1 MSVPRKEDEDSLQ
14 ELYNRFYT
22 VRGKLFAKYAYCRR
36 VKKDQEVGCDNGKG
50 YLIVMSK
57 GKLFLVHRI
66 INYLETGKWPLSVV
80 DHINGNPKDNR
91 ISNLRSVSQ
100 GENTR
105 SFGGAHRGSTSNYR
119 GVHWYKSRGKWQAQI
134 MCEGKRKHLGYFNS
148 EVKAAYKWNKEAIKL
163 GFNPEALNTVEQQG
177 V

>member
-66 INYLETGKWPLSVV
+66 IYYLETGKWPLSVV
-80 DHINGNPKDNR
+80 DHINGNPKDNSQQIKSTGNVIKKIKR
-91 ISNLRSVSQ
+91 FQKEVLARS
-100 GENTR
+100 R
-105 SFGGAHRGSTSNYR
+105 SIH
-119 GVHWYKSRGKWQAQI
+119 
-134 MCEGKRKHLGYFNS
+134 
-148 EVKAAYKWNKEAIKL
+148 
-163 GFNPEALNTVEQQG
+163 
-177 V
+177 